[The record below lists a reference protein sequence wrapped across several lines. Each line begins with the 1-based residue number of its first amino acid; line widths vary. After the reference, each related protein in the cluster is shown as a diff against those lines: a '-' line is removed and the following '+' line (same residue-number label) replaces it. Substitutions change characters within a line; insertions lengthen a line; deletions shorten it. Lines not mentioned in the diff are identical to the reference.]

1 MRGCAARGGCAI
13 VSVPAGDGRRPR
25 VRTGGLAAVS
35 DGETRMDW
43 SAIVDGTLFRWV
55 VTPLLIFLA
64 RIGDQ
69 SIGTIRIIFIGRGN
83 KVIAPFL
90 GFFEVLI
97 WLLAIRQ
104 IMTNLT
110 NGFYYVAYAGGFAAG
125 TFVGMYIEEK
135 LAMGVMLIRV
145 VTSQGDEELI
155 ERLKAEDYGVTSVD
169 ASGTRGQVHLVYT
182 IVKRADLARVV
193 GIINRFNPRAFY
205 TIEDVRFA
213 REGVFPADGR
223 SPLLSYL
230 DVFRFW
236 RKGK

>member
-1 MRGCAARGGCAI
+1 
-13 VSVPAGDGRRPR
+13 
-25 VRTGGLAAVS
+25 
-35 DGETRMDW
+35 MDW
-43 SAIVDGTLFRWV
+43 NTIIDGTLFRWV

-135 LAMGVMLIRV
+135 LAMGVMLIRI
-145 VTSQGDEELI
+145 VTSQGDEALI

-169 ASGTRGQVHLVYT
+169 AAGARGQVHLIYT

-193 GIINRFNPRAFY
+193 GIIDRFNPRAFY

-223 SPLLSYL
+223 SPLRRHL

-236 RKGK
+236 KKGK

>member
-1 MRGCAARGGCAI
+1 
-13 VSVPAGDGRRPR
+13 
-25 VRTGGLAAVS
+25 
-35 DGETRMDW
+35 MDW
-43 SAIVDGTLFRWV
+43 NAVIDSTLFRWI
-55 VTPLLIFLA
+55 VTPLLIFVA

-83 KVIAPFL
+83 KVVAPFL

-135 LAMGVMLIRV
+135 LAMGVMLIRI

-155 ERLKAEDYGVTSVD
+155 ERLKAEDYGVTSVE
-169 ASGTRGQVHLVYT
+169 ATGARGRVHLIYT
-182 IVKRADLARVV
+182 IVKRVDLQRVAD
-193 GIINRFNPRAFY
+193 IINRFNPRSFY

-213 REGVFPADGR
+213 REGVFPMGGR
-223 SPLLSYL
+223 SALRSYL
-230 DVFRFW
+230 DAFRFW
-236 RKGK
+236 KKGK